1 LRINVNILIITVT
14 LEICEAMW
22 NILILLTYAMPLSTC
37 VLHPNQAL
45 SRILKTTEMALL
57 GKGKNEKENV

>member
-1 LRINVNILIITVT
+1 
-14 LEICEAMW
+14 
-22 NILILLTYAMPLSTC
+22 MPLSTC